1 MEDLKSQLGFLRESE
16 VKDIIEEGKKQA
28 AQIIAEAHT
37 KADEMKKRE
46 IEQIR
51 ANIGEIEIRELEAAK
66 SEQKRRMMN
75 LKIQLIEAAFAASLD
90 TLKQM
95 VNEQVLIYRNS
106 LESLIVEATSQMTG
120 SQFEVIL
127 SSKDA
132 EFVRKKLKRIEQEIS
147 TIRNISITLGISNE
161 PLRSIGGVVV
171 RSSDG
176 KQVFNNTL
184 EARLA
189 KVRQENLPEIA
200 KILFEGTDA

>member
-1 MEDLKSQLGFLRESE
+1 VEDLKSQLDFLRESE
-16 VKDIIEEGKKQA
+16 VNEIIEEGKKQA
-28 AQIIAEAHT
+28 AQIIAEAHA

-90 TLKQM
+90 KLKQM
-95 VNEQVLIYRNS
+95 IKEQVLIYRNS

-127 SSKDA
+127 SSKDT

>member
-1 MEDLKSQLGFLRESE
+1 VEDLKSQLGFLRESE

>member
-1 MEDLKSQLGFLRESE
+1 VEDLKSQLGFLRESE

-127 SSKDA
+127 SSKDT